1 MNLKKTRGSLQARVL
16 ARLAGSVFACGSVVA
31 ALLSTAPA
39 LAQPSGG
46 TVVSGTANIQQSGST
61 TTITTGHQTIINWGS
76 FNIPT
81 SYTVHFIQPGSTST
95 VLNRVTNPDPTF
107 INGTLLA
114 NGRVFIV
121 NPAGVIFGANAFVN
135 VGQLYAAAG
144 HISDKDF
151 LAGNLRFSGLR
162 GSVENHG
169 ALNAERVALL
179 GQHVLNSGAINAPR
193 GLVMMIAGN
202 EAYIGERDGQVFAR
216 VQVDDKGRQEIGDGR
231 FGVSNTGTIDA
242 RGGQIVMAASDFYA
256 HAIYNSG
263 TLRAADI
270 RLESGAERGA
280 GASLVEVGGH
290 LDASNPD
297 GVGGSVVI
305 LGDRVHINDARIN
318 VSGAQ
323 GGGRVLIGG
332 AFQGGAEERTA
343 SRVFVSD
350 GTLISADAMTRGSGG
365 TVVVWS
371 DEATAFA
378 GTISA
383 RGGAEGGDG
392 GFAEVSSKGV
402 LAYRGFADL
411 RAPMGRRGTL
421 LLDPKFI
428 IIQSGGGDPLAGNV
442 LFGDNPSSTVTIDP
456 LAIIAALDGAN
467 LVLQANT
474 DIIVNSTINALGTA
488 DPGDLTFRA
497 GRSILINADIII
509 NGVFTAIANDTSN
522 DVVTAERDAGPGE
535 ITMADGTL
543 ISTNGHDIVLQVLG
557 GVLGA
562 TDAGNITIA
571 NLNAGAGNVLVQIV
585 SETLGASILRT
596 NDSVILANAAA
607 LRLIGPAGGTIG
619 TVTDPIIVNV
629 GTLALGLDDGG
640 EGFISSPVSGLTI
653 GSVTAG
659 GITVDGVEL
668 APGATGFDLYLNIAG
683 ALGIEAPVQ
692 FGFGTLRITTLGG
705 VTQTA
710 SGTVIGANIGIVNL
724 SNTEGDIDLT
734 AASGNEFGTVA
745 VLNNN
750 PGGSV
755 RLRSVGDVTVG
766 TITSGTTGWNS
777 GNDLSGIV
785 TTANPD
791 EPFTNDVLIRA
802 GGALQID
809 EEITAP
815 DAVVRLSAVG
825 GVSQSGNGLVTAGH
839 LGVVNSGSGNINLDL
854 ANRVGAFTAVNGF
867 AGGFIFFRNEGT
879 FRIAQ
884 LASISGLW
892 VDPLVPSR
900 TTLLGV
906 LAADQFDPPFTGDIT
921 LISDTGSLEID
932 AIIAT
937 DAGDVRL
944 QAATG
949 INQSTGATISAINLG
964 AVNTTS
970 GSINLGHVNAVAT
983 SVALF
988 NASTNP
994 GDGIVFR
1001 NSGLFTVGQ
1010 LTDNPS
1016 AFNGGNDLVG
1026 VVTSGDNDILLAST
1040 NSAIEI
1046 HQQVNAGGGDVRLL
1060 AATGIRQNADG
1071 IITAANLG
1079 AINTALADIDLREA
1093 NQISG
1098 QVTFVNRANNGGVIF
1113 RNDGSFTV
1121 GELSTV
1127 TNWADPNTPT
1137 GTEIRGITATGNAAI
1152 TLNSGAGSILIDRDI
1167 VGSNATLRIQTGSG
1181 LSQSETGIL
1190 RVRNVGL
1197 VNTDSGDIILDQSN
1211 AITNAFAAHNLAPG
1225 GEIFLLNNAE
1235 SVRTSQLV
1243 IDLITGVDGLFS
1255 AGALEDGDDVDGLK
1269 TADGNITILLEG
1281 SMRLNRGID
1290 AGSPTTGGIIRL
1302 QTGLGI
1308 EQPGLAPG
1316 GEFNETNAVRGRV
1329 LAVVNDNP
1337 NGATTGRAAFFNSFN
1352 NVGTLTGRNENAGAD
1367 VSMFNIGDLIIGELL
1382 DNTGLYERFNGGE
1395 DLVGVRNGGGAS
1407 GGSQIVA
1414 RLGSLTITRPISL
1427 GEGGGYFQGAHGV
1440 TQTAEGIITAKTLV
1454 IRNEAR
1460 PLGSETGTTTGNID
1474 LFAPNVIG
1482 TSEEPGFV
1490 AMANLTPGGSIRFYN
1505 TLGIE
1510 LIRQENQGLVRAIG
1524 FQTTNNESGD
1534 NTNDIL
1540 IVTEQQLLVSDNINA
1555 GGGTVRLQA
1564 ATGITQEDRFV
1575 QGDFFN
1581 PSQFVPTT
1589 ITARNLAVL
1598 NTTSG
1603 DIFLD
1608 GNNAVE
1614 FFSGRNNAAGAT
1626 LAFANAN
1633 TQLRFGGGIPGV
1645 DGFNDGDPIEDGGVS
1660 VFTTDGGRMIFGS
1673 LEAVVLNQSLV
1684 NNGGDIILQGP
1695 VILGQDGDNV
1705 INTRFTGGYT
1715 YNGGGRVVIGGNISV
1730 PEGEDN
1736 TRSLVIFTPVGPEV
1750 NGLGSRTPAVIFGGS
1765 QIGTAEL
1772 RLANLLINADDA
1784 RTSIPSVA
1792 TVVFG
1797 ANTVNNE
1804 TLGVVPNY
1812 HGQIFVGG
1820 NITLGQFERTSV
1832 AGSITFGSADQ
1843 RVGSITLGDLTVVG
1857 NTSIFADKL
1866 TFMRRP
1872 GGPNL
1877 LSGEDDGL
1885 SLVFGGTLELNDSP
1899 LAFTGSGSATVT
1911 STTGNVS
1918 VGNLA
1923 RLTLGDLLTATGL
1936 LTFDQRGFF
1945 SLARVGFQRID
1956 LASALPSGIAGLQ
1969 QAPVQPV
1976 VVGDVASG
1984 DSFRS
1989 LLIQTRDVSGAEVD
2003 SALTGSGF
2011 IVDVPTVERPQ
2022 PLDFKVA
2029 PGRLS
2034 AAMLRRI
2041 ADLYA
2046 RLLPDDS
2053 VGTREAITS
2062 AVREAWEEFTA
2073 ERRYSPAR
2081 SPLEFRAWLEDR
2093 VRDGSASA
2101 AQAGALRVLNAARD
2115 LFAALEQT
2123 GLTRAETLGPRVQ
2136 VLSILAGG
2144 WLPGSEYDAL
2154 QTAVTGASPL
2164 AMR

>member
-1 MNLKKTRGSLQARVL
+1 MKRMKTGGSLQARVL
-16 ARLAGSVFACGSVVA
+16 ARLAGSVFACGSGVA
-31 ALLSTAPA
+31 ALLSAAPA

-46 TVVSGTANIQQSGST
+46 TVVSGTATIQQSGGT

-81 SYTVHFIQPGSTST
+81 SYTVQFIQPGSTST
-95 VLNRVTNPDPTF
+95 VLNRVTNPDPTY
-107 INGTLLA
+107 IHGTLLA

-169 ALNAERVALL
+169 ALNAQSVALL
-179 GQHVLNSGAINAPR
+179 GQHVLNSGVINAPA

-202 EAYIGERDGQVFAR
+202 DAYIGQRDGQVFAR
-216 VQVDDKGRQEIGDGR
+216 VQVDETGRQQVADGR

-256 HAIYNSG
+256 HAIFNSG
-263 TLRAADI
+263 TLRASDI

-280 GASLVEVGGH
+280 GPSLVQVGGL

-332 AFQGGAEERTA
+332 PFRGGAEERTA

-350 GTLISADAMTRGSGG
+350 ATLISADALTRGSGG
-365 TVVVWS
+365 QVVIWS

-378 GTISA
+378 GRISA

-392 GFAEVSSKGV
+392 GLAEVSSRGV

-428 IIQSGGGDPLAGNV
+428 IIQSGGADPLAGNV

-474 DIIVNSTINALGTA
+474 DIIVNSTINALGNA
-488 DPGDLTFRA
+488 DPGDLTLRA

-509 NGVFTAIANDTSN
+509 NGVFTAIANDNSI
-522 DVVTAERDAGPGE
+522 DVVTSERDPGPGE

-562 TDAGNITIA
+562 TDAGNITIST
-571 NLNAGAGNVLVQIV
+571 LNAGAGNVLLQIV
-585 SETLGASILRT
+585 SETPGASILRT
-596 NDSVILANAAA
+596 DDSVILANAAA
-607 LRLIGPAGGTIG
+607 LRLVGPAGGTIG
-619 TVTDPIIVNV
+619 TAVNPINVNV
-629 GTLALGLDDGG
+629 GTLALGLDDAGQ
-640 EGFISSPVSGLTI
+640 GFIASPARGLTI

-668 APGATGFDLYLNIAG
+668 ASGASGSELTLNIAG
-683 ALGIEAPVQ
+683 ALGIEAPVR
-692 FGFGTLRITTLGG
+692 FGSGTLRITTLGG
-705 VTQTA
+705 VSQTA
-710 SGTVIGANIGIVNL
+710 AGRVTGSSIGIVNL
-724 SNTEGDIDLT
+724 STTEGDIDLT
-734 AASGNEFGTVA
+734 AAPDNEFGTVA

-755 RLRSVGDVTVG
+755 RLRSAGPLTVG

-785 TTANPD
+785 TTPNAGG
-791 EPFTNDVLIRA
+791 PFTNDVLVRA

-809 EEITAP
+809 QEITAP
-815 DAVVRLSAVG
+815 DAVVRLSANG
-825 GVSQSGNGLVTAGH
+825 GVAQSGGGLITAGH

-854 ANRVGAFTAVNGF
+854 ANRVGALTAANGF
-867 AGGFIFFRNEGT
+867 PGGFIFFRNEGT
-879 FRIAQ
+879 FRIAT
-884 LASISGLW
+884 LASIPGLW
-892 VDPLVPSR
+892 VDPIVGSR

-906 LAADQFDPPFTGDIT
+906 QAADQFDPPFTGNIT
-921 LISDTGSLEID
+921 LISDTGSLDID

-937 DAGDVRL
+937 DSGDVRL

-949 INQSTGATISAINLG
+949 ISQSVGATISAFILG

-970 GSINLGHVNAVAT
+970 GSINLSHVNAVGNG
-983 SVALF
+983 VALF
-988 NASTNP
+988 NASTAP

-1001 NSGLFTVGQ
+1001 NSGTFVVTQ
-1010 LTDNPS
+1010 LTDNPA

-1026 VVTSGDNDILLAST
+1026 VVTSGDNDILLASV
-1040 NSAIEI
+1040 NSSIEI
-1046 HQQVNAGGGDVRLL
+1046 HRQVNAGGGTVRLL
-1060 AATGIRQNADG
+1060 AATGISQNADG

-1079 AINTALADIDLREA
+1079 AINTALTDIDLRHA

-1121 GELSTV
+1121 GQLSTV
-1127 TNWADPNTPT
+1127 THWADPNDAS
-1137 GTEIRGITATGNAAI
+1137 GAQIRGITATGNAAI
-1152 TLNSGAGSILIDRDI
+1152 TLNSGPGSILIDRDI

-1197 VNTDSGDIILDQSN
+1197 VNTGSGDIILDQSN
-1211 AITNAFAAHNLAPG
+1211 AITNSFAAHNLAPG
-1225 GEIFLLNNAE
+1225 GEILLLNNAE
-1235 SVRTSQLV
+1235 SVRTSQLL
-1243 IDLITGVDGLFS
+1243 IDRITGVDGLFS

-1290 AGSPTTGGIIRL
+1290 AGSPTAGGIIRL
-1302 QTGLGI
+1302 QTGRGI
-1308 EQPGLAPG
+1308 EQPGLGTG
-1316 GEFNETNAVRGRV
+1316 GEFTQANAVRGRV

-1337 NGATTGRAAFFNSFN
+1337 NGATTGRAAFFNNFN

-1367 VSMFNIGDLIIGELL
+1367 VSLFNIGDLIIGELL
-1382 DNTGLYERFNGGE
+1382 NNTGRYARFNGGE

-1407 GGSQIVA
+1407 GGSQIVS

-1454 IRNEAR
+1454 VRNEAR

-1474 LFAPNVIG
+1474 LFAANVIG
-1482 TSEEPGFV
+1482 TSEAPGFV
-1490 AMANLTPGGSIRFYN
+1490 AMANLAPGGSIRFYN
-1505 TLGIE
+1505 TRGIE
-1510 LIRQENQGLVRAIG
+1510 LFRQENQGLVRAIG

-1540 IVTEQQLLVSDNINA
+1540 IVTEKQLLVADDINA
-1555 GGGTVRLQA
+1555 GGGIVRLQA
-1564 ATGITQEDRFV
+1564 ATGISQEDRFV

-1589 ITARNLAVL
+1589 ITARSLSVL

-1608 GNNAVE
+1608 GTNAVQ
-1614 FFSGRNNAAGAT
+1614 FFSGRNNAPGAT

-1633 TQLRFGGGIPGV
+1633 TQLRFGGVPGV
-1645 DGFNDGDPIEDGGVS
+1645 AGFNNGDPIEDGGIS

-1673 LEAVVLNQSLV
+1673 QAAVVLTQPLV

-1715 YNGGGRVVIGGNISV
+1715 YDGGGRVIIGGNISV
-1730 PEGEDN
+1730 PAGEDN
-1736 TRSLVIFTPVGPEV
+1736 TRSLVILTPVGPEV
-1750 NGLGSRTPAVIFGGS
+1750 AGLGSRTPAVVFGGS
-1765 QIGTAEL
+1765 QIGTADL
-1772 RLANLLINADDA
+1772 RLANILINADNA

-1792 TVVFG
+1792 TVIFG
-1797 ANTVNNE
+1797 ANSANN
-1804 TLGVVPNY
+1804 TTFGVVPNY
-1812 HGQIFVGG
+1812 NGQVFVGG

-1832 AGSITFGSADQ
+1832 PGSITFGSAAQ
-1843 RVGSITLGDLTVVG
+1843 RVGSITLGDLTVTG
-1857 NTSIFADKL
+1857 NTSIFADLL
-1866 TFMRRP
+1866 TFMLRP

-1885 SLVFGGTLELNDSP
+1885 SLVFGGSLALNDSP

-1911 STTGNVS
+1911 STTGNIA
-1918 VGNLA
+1918 VGNLV
-1923 RLTLGDLLTATGL
+1923 RLTLGELITAAGL

-1956 LASALPSGIAGLQ
+1956 LASALPGGIAGLQ
-1969 QAPVQPV
+1969 PAPVQPLS
-1976 VVGDVASG
+1976 VGDAASG
-1984 DSFRS
+1984 DAFRS
-1989 LLIQTRDVSGAEVD
+1989 LLIQTRDVTGMEVD
-2003 SALTGSGF
+2003 AALTGSGI

-2034 AAMLRRI
+2034 ATMLRRI

-2053 VGTREAITS
+2053 VGTREAIAA
-2062 AVREAWEEFTA
+2062 AVREAWADFAA

-2081 SPLEFRAWLEDR
+2081 SPLEFRAWLEER
-2093 VRDGSASA
+2093 VREGTASP
-2101 AQAGALRVLNAARD
+2101 AQAGALRVLDAARD